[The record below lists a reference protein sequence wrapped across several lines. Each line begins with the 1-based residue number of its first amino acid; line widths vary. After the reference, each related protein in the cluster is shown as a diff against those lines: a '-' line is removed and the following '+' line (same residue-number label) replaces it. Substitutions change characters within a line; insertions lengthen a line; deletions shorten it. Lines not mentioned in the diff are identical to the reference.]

1 MSLDG
6 AQLSFV
12 DAAGISVAH
21 AAKGRKFNVGSY
33 LGCDLVLPDA
43 ERLHCEIQCD
53 AFGRVTIYNHSC
65 TAPIVLNDQVLHA
78 TAKRPLMHGAR
89 IQILNK
95 VYTWNFPQRTEDV
108 STPERAPPEPAA
120 NSSPSLKGHRQ
131 RRQFDNRLTVHN
143 FRYSINSDDEGNTSI
158 ESRELETSSAEI
170 ASKDEPE
177 PERSITP
184 PAKEADETLPKV
196 DLLEATQN
204 KENTSTLGNKLMLQ
218 LCARSDVVI
227 TSFSPRETGVKI
239 EKSFTC
245 VLKPTVC
252 VTLSSAP
259 STPKSVYN
267 TPKSVLSELNEDSC
281 SRDLLEY
288 STPSTSKKAQAA
300 KRPTSMFLIDL
311 TTPQKLRPT
320 LSVTPKQTPSSAA
333 VISVNSTD
341 MSSDESPIVIDITNS
356 STPSKTPSKMQQMRV
371 LKTPKD
377 QVLAAGATPKRTPQS
392 LMKRAL
398 LTSTKKQIAA
408 NTNTPTTPQAK
419 TNRQS
424 LLETRRQCLTA
435 PRRLPFHPQP
445 QWRTPGRRQL
455 PALTTKAPQT
465 SPRKRQ
471 SMSLSSPRDNK
482 ISMLRKTLAANAK
495 LSPTVGMSNKL
506 VAKARRSLNSPKT
519 GSPKRIASP
528 RVTANESLTPD
539 MAHDSTREL
548 SVTFTIDDDDNDE
561 QNATGAALKALMSEE
576 CSMKQLVDANTSS
589 KDQSKLLKDNSIT
602 TATDEISGK
611 HSTPNDTRGD
621 SLNKTFD
628 LNVSATNK
636 DATDVSIRDQ
646 VSSTLKPEVVEENC
660 DSAPDKDVDKSIQK
674 LTTQDVDISLN
685 TPDNVDV
692 IEDNI
697 CEEVPTTPTY
707 QEDFLAITSVHLA
720 EDTICEEVPPS
731 NEVTPI
737 TDKPIESEKQDE
749 VGPPGQTPIP
759 RRSSRRYSTD
769 QNTVGLTPRR
779 SVRRASMEATNML
792 EQCLKPTR
800 RASCSA
806 AVEIPTTAA
815 LATPKRKRRLT
826 EELLTPSRKSQRL
839 LCTTPKRAEPVDE
852 SVGDMGVIIEEDVV
866 NADVLPIVTDE
877 DYGSELPTKDADE
890 PDKIDYHGMRELLKT
905 PKSCSTPRFKG
916 LLEMVRTPKVC
927 PSPML
932 GNIEELLETPST
944 PKRSLT
950 VSRVELELSKAEAS
964 DDAQDKY
971 FTTPRGKNLMI
982 PNDPASAVLKTI
994 NKSLAT
1000 TTEYD
1005 LNATN
1010 ATLHL
1015 DKIFDDVLVA
1025 ESTDPS
1031 IVVNNSENEI
1041 NVTAISTAAASEADP
1056 LSTTTNPE
1064 ACDTAGSEVLMNV
1077 CYAETSHKDPLTSTT
1092 FKDGGKVNLNLSAL
1106 NDDSCAD
1113 RAKSSDLC
1121 EMSGIQVLDQ
1131 TTDSMFSERLVLTG
1145 VESCDVTLEETKA
1158 TGNNIP
1164 EEKKD
1169 ELAEGSDTDSMV
1181 GLAEPLVLSD
1191 DEDVV
1196 EEGTNTNQD
1205 IIKEEKSN
1213 DFIIP
1218 PKEIPK
1224 NKEADKSVVD
1234 QNRDETVAEVSEINS
1249 VEQKEE
1255 RSIDLTDV
1263 ENDLEDKLDSTLG
1276 AVPSI
1281 NDQRNND
1288 QDTETSNNP
1297 NESQEENDF
1306 EIDLEV
1312 SSIATDVS
1320 LSQIEVTQTSTI
1332 YGVDMSQVS
1341 SNIQGK
1347 ETDKED
1353 SMIQGVSH
1361 VEQSTENAVNKSAAI
1376 LTDNNEDLHSL
1387 NHAKSVEAITEN
1399 DESMGQLEDTEA
1411 NTTDADVNFNASS
1424 DGKAAELTLESANE
1438 SLLNDSCELNKS
1450 SIGLNKTGSAAETTR
1465 DESIYLVPTA
1475 EASANPSDEPEND
1488 AAPKELSV
1496 DLAVKDE
1503 SIIDAS
1509 TTVAEESLI
1518 ETIFVQNKSELCGK
1532 QVEDAIVTNAE
1543 EISDQY
1549 ENAPSIKHISKISEA
1564 VEEKN
1569 EVADVDNLEK
1579 NATYANP
1586 ANPIPTTSEVD
1597 AVLEIKDVLAVV
1609 EDMSESEIKL
1619 DASVLDEEE
1628 KELPNDEH
1636 TTQMPN
1642 EDSSI
1647 EKNASIVVETE
1658 KNEEQIDNKSSD
1670 ISSENGTRQPQV
1682 DLESTSAED
1691 SISEKTTEDL
1701 AEYVQ
1706 DIAEMSLKLHEVAK
1720 DAKNHSAETSKSSV
1734 NLLNESETDLE
1745 ATNADV
1751 SEHIQDI
1758 SQISSNL
1765 DEVAKETLPE
1775 SSTNPPNEHE
1785 VDLEATNVHCSLAE
1799 TTSDEHIRDIADT
1812 STNLDKVPTDQS
1824 EKISLSSVTA
1834 PNESQDGLEA
1844 TTADDSLAEKT
1855 KEQLAEHIQ
1864 DISQIS
1870 SNLDEVAKETL
1881 PESSVNSPNEA
1892 ELDLDATNVDESL
1905 AKTISDEDIQ
1915 HFKETSSHLD
1925 EVPTDTKDQAEKI
1938 SSSSVSALNESQADP
1953 EAKPAK
1959 PNAPIVDEI
1968 VKNEEQMD
1976 NQTSEKSSTT
1986 SANERSEPQVDLEAK
2001 SADDSSTKNTTE
2013 QLDEH
2018 IQDLDDGPKVT
2029 TDQSPETLSSSLI
2042 PPNESQVDL
2051 EAKNKEDSASSNL
2064 DEVQNETQDDL
2075 QCSTNADESLISM
2088 DTSVFDL
2095 DKEEDDT
2102 ERQTR
2107 ETSKTPVLEEQVDI
2121 TALQNVSILDDK
2133 SATKSTLDE
2142 SLIELDDDSDKE
2154 EESLI
2159 EKDSESILKLPEETS
2174 INLDNTEVIDHEES
2188 TAVDNSV
2195 INLDVSVAKQSDGVT
2210 PSTTAEKSTNGTIG
2224 NEAKAN
2230 LESTNIDESLVDLSS
2245 SDVTDIENNEAISDV
2260 PKITPAEA
2268 DIEKEE
2274 SVSNVSEILPSMT
2287 EDAIVAVPEVLLSSA
2302 ESDVVAEIQ
2311 MKGPA
2316 SDVPEEIEKEET
2328 VSDVS
2333 EILTSMAEDAI
2344 VAEVETKEVV
2354 SNVPEVLSSSAESDV
2369 AVEIQKKGRVS
2380 DVPEY
2385 SAQIDESTA
2394 DKHDVMMEAPLT
2406 IEEPLENVQ
2415 STLAAST
2422 QENEDLSKEYVFEES
2437 LTTSELGA
2445 TNQNT
2450 SNISSQSASACGDME
2465 VKLSQ
2470 PIQESAVEEEA
2481 ANSKELTPSF
2491 YMEVDDAT
2499 EKLDAEI
2506 DSIRDENNDSKAI
2519 GKSREES
2526 KVAIVLDASCSA
2538 EITEKSLSMDTIAKQ
2553 IPSAS
2558 GMVSELDISQT
2569 TMLVDC
2575 ENTTRQTEEKESDR
2589 VMSEVP
2595 SQSKEAKSTPTDEAT
2610 VEILDSDEEEDMTQK
2625 RKSTEN
2631 AAKNSESSAT
2641 IEVPTKSAE
2650 PELAFEIDNDK
2661 VDLEKCL
2668 NVPSTTIQSESSKHD
2683 EKKLPKS
2690 PNEVIQLAPT
2700 IESTPAVESTVEII
2714 DSEEEAKEVDMKP
2727 AKNVDNNK
2735 SQMIASPSTIASISI
2750 DIKPK
2755 QSDEL
2760 AEEISNDNDGAEI
2773 STANAGST
2781 SRSAPSTN
2789 DDHKDG
2795 SPSEIVSEPAVEII
2809 DSDGDVSNQSKIC
2822 VDEAVKNSPPAL
2834 DKKSAIEIEVEK
2846 HANQDAGIEIE
2857 VSKKLEV
2864 EKESS
2869 QRAAPSAS
2877 AQLVASDAKHINL
2890 TGEKIEARN
2899 KSEEVVIDISSSDEE
2914 SLTHATSQKVNQV
2927 SHEKVV
2933 LESGGKF
2940 KSDDKE
2946 ILTEQHSL
2954 ETENSS
2960 DLIMDANPMN
2970 VLKRRRQSSTLET
2983 SNDTTKVA
2991 QATPKR
2997 RGRKDDLV
3005 HEDIKQIHFTMDVHK
3020 VSGNVEETTDSS
3032 HKSHAETVDLEK
3044 PNISRRK
3051 SITKN
3056 VETEVKKDVKATTSQ
3071 PEINTDKPKRRG
3083 RKPATDIT
3091 ETEVHEKLSE
3101 TIDLNKP
3108 KCGGRKSSG
3117 IEAQVEE
3124 IDSPIEVKQQESVDL
3139 DKLKQRERKS
3149 SAMLAVTESQVVEEI
3164 TVEAAET
3171 VDTEIPTEPK
3181 RRGRKQAKIVEAK
3194 VISSAEVSEIESEM
3208 ETKEVIK
3215 VDIQTEE
3222 QQGKVENLEKPK
3234 PRGRKPSI
3242 GETEI
3247 PAGDKPSRAGRKP
3260 SAEISETKDHVAEI
3274 NELEKPKRRI
3284 RKASAEVVEA
3294 TANLDVKKYE
3304 LNRRASV
3311 DVAIVEQHEAVIHKE
3326 KTSTIE
3332 AVKDN
3337 PRRRNRKVSSEVTEA
3352 LEPINQTEKKPV
3364 RNTRKA
3370 SAETVEIDNEEKEHL
3385 PIIVEATEPEQKK
3398 QRLDKTT
3405 ESDAD
3410 KRVNARGRKKSVSAE
3425 QPPEAVEVSGS
3436 REKTTTRRGRKA
3448 TNDEPL
3454 ITPPAEIV
3462 EATTSQDKTTA
3473 RRGRKATN
3481 DEPLAIPPAE
3491 IVEATTSRGKSANR
3505 RGHKATV
3512 EAEPLPTSPA
3522 EIVEATTLQEKSA
3535 TRRVRKASNDE
3546 ALSTPLA
3553 EIVEATTSQHKTTAR
3568 RGRKAT
3574 NDEPLAIPP
3583 AEIVEATTSRGK
3595 SANRWEHKTTV
3606 EEEPLPTPPAEI
3618 VLATTSQEKTTARR
3632 GRKVTN
3638 DEPLAIPP
3646 AEIIDVPTS
3655 RGKSANRRGPKAT
3668 VEEEPSPTLPSEIVE
3683 TTTSQEK
3690 TTARRGRKV
3699 TNDEPQAIPPA
3710 EIIEVPTS
3718 RGKSANR
3725 RGPKATVEEE
3735 PLPTPPAEIVEAT
3748 TSQEKTTARRGR
3760 KATNDE
3766 PLAAPLAEIVEATT
3780 SQDKTTARRGRK
3792 ATNDE
3797 PQAIP
3802 PAEIVE
3808 VPTSRGKSANRRGR
3822 KATVEEEPLSTPPE
3836 IVEVNSQEKSAIRS
3850 RRKAT
3855 VDEEVSSV
3863 QAVDAAELKPKRRA
3877 RKASA
3882 EIVHTEVQPLE
3893 PTEQATRRARGASAD
3908 VAAETETAV
3917 EKKTT
3922 RRVRKPSAN
3931 VDVIVEEATPPKK
3944 APARRGRKAS
3954 LSAAVLDEAEKQD
3967 HAIELATVASAIIS
3981 PRPQVLSSED
3991 ELTPRRREGRNLPRK
4006 NYDETSDE
4014 DKPGSSRKA
4023 RKPVASKAAV
4033 AAAVSPLPKP
4043 TTPTKQKSSVEIAVE
4058 PVTGTQTPIATI
4070 IPADLTSSQKRE
4082 GRNMPRKNYNETSDD
4097 EKPASSRGRR
4107 VRQPTIKALELLVD
4121 SASRPVTPKRRGKA
4135 KAADSAAAAT
4145 EGDTDEPPEKKIIL
4159 EESTPVA
4166 AKARGGA
4173 KGSKVHVAEEVTEAV
4188 PAKRGARSRKESATI
4203 QADEPDIEVEVKQ
4216 PAKRNERG
4224 GSARKA
4230 KADEDAADGQ
4240 PPIKK
4245 VRGGARA
4252 KTPVVAESVADPDVE
4267 EPKEVPVTK
4276 RATAARGRN
4285 ARVAKVV
4292 DEVATITETP
4302 PTRTGRGRKV
4312 HFEAIEDTASV
4323 AVAVAKEAPQ
4333 PVADEAPKRATR
4345 SRRK

>member
-1 MSLDG
+1 M
-6 AQLSFV
+6 
-12 DAAGISVAH
+12 
-21 AAKGRKFNVGSY
+21 
-33 LGCDLVLPDA
+33 
-43 ERLHCEIQCD
+43 
-53 AFGRVTIYNHSC
+53 
-65 TAPIVLNDQVLHA
+65 
-78 TAKRPLMHGAR
+78 
-89 IQILNK
+89 
-95 VYTWNFPQRTEDV
+95 
-108 STPERAPPEPAA
+108 
-120 NSSPSLKGHRQ
+120 
-131 RRQFDNRLTVHN
+131 
-143 FRYSINSDDEGNTSI
+143 
-158 ESRELETSSAEI
+158 
-170 ASKDEPE
+170 
-177 PERSITP
+177 
-184 PAKEADETLPKV
+184 
-196 DLLEATQN
+196 
-204 KENTSTLGNKLMLQ
+204 
-218 LCARSDVVI
+218 
-227 TSFSPRETGVKI
+227 
-239 EKSFTC
+239 
-245 VLKPTVC
+245 
-252 VTLSSAP
+252 
-259 STPKSVYN
+259 
-267 TPKSVLSELNEDSC
+267 
-281 SRDLLEY
+281 
-288 STPSTSKKAQAA
+288 
-300 KRPTSMFLIDL
+300 
-311 TTPQKLRPT
+311 
-320 LSVTPKQTPSSAA
+320 
-333 VISVNSTD
+333 
-341 MSSDESPIVIDITNS
+341 
-356 STPSKTPSKMQQMRV
+356 
-371 LKTPKD
+371 
-377 QVLAAGATPKRTPQS
+377 
-392 LMKRAL
+392 
-398 LTSTKKQIAA
+398 
-408 NTNTPTTPQAK
+408 
-419 TNRQS
+419 
-424 LLETRRQCLTA
+424 
-435 PRRLPFHPQP
+435 
-445 QWRTPGRRQL
+445 
-455 PALTTKAPQT
+455 
-465 SPRKRQ
+465 
-471 SMSLSSPRDNK
+471 
-482 ISMLRKTLAANAK
+482 
-495 LSPTVGMSNKL
+495 
-506 VAKARRSLNSPKT
+506 
-519 GSPKRIASP
+519 
-528 RVTANESLTPD
+528 
-539 MAHDSTREL
+539 
-548 SVTFTIDDDDNDE
+548 
-561 QNATGAALKALMSEE
+561 
-576 CSMKQLVDANTSS
+576 MKQ
-589 KDQSKLLKDNSIT
+589 
-602 TATDEISGK
+602 
-611 HSTPNDTRGD
+611 
-621 SLNKTFD
+621 
-628 LNVSATNK
+628 
-636 DATDVSIRDQ
+636 
-646 VSSTLKPEVVEENC
+646 
-660 DSAPDKDVDKSIQK
+660 
-674 LTTQDVDISLN
+674 
-685 TPDNVDV
+685 
-692 IEDNI
+692 
-697 CEEVPTTPTY
+697 
-707 QEDFLAITSVHLA
+707 
-720 EDTICEEVPPS
+720 
-731 NEVTPI
+731 
-737 TDKPIESEKQDE
+737 PIESEEQDV

-779 SVRRASMEATNML
+779 SVRRASMEATNKL

-806 AVEIPTTAA
+806 AVEIPTTTA

-839 LCTTPKRAEPVDE
+839 LCTTPKRAAPIDE
-852 SVGDMGVIIEEDVV
+852 SVGDMGAIIEEDGV

-877 DYGSELPTKDADE
+877 DYGTELPTKDADE

-916 LLEMVRTPKVC
+916 LREMVRTPKVC

-944 PKRSLT
+944 PKRSVT
-950 VSRVELELSKAEAS
+950 VSRVELELSKAEAT

-1064 ACDTAGSEVLMNV
+1064 ASDTAGSEVLMNV
-1077 CYAETSHKDPLTSTT
+1077 CYAETSHKDPLTSTA
-1092 FKDGGKVNLNLSAL
+1092 FKDGGKTNLNLSAL

-1113 RAKSSDLC
+1113 RAKSSDVC

-1158 TGNNIP
+1158 MGNNIP

-1196 EEGTNTNQD
+1196 EEGTNSNQD
-1205 IIKEEKSN
+1205 LIKDEKSN

-1224 NKEADKSVVD
+1224 NQKADKSVVD
-1234 QNRDETVAEVSEINS
+1234 QSQDETVAEVSDINS
-1249 VEQKEE
+1249 LQQKEE

-1263 ENDLEDKLDSTLG
+1263 ENDVEDKLESTLG

-1281 NDQRNND
+1281 NDDQNND
-1288 QDTETSNNP
+1288 QDTEISNNP

-1306 EIDLEV
+1306 EIDLEA
-1312 SSIATDVS
+1312 SSISTDVS
-1320 LSQIEVTQTSTI
+1320 ISQIEVTQTSTI

-1353 SMIQGVSH
+1353 SMIQGVLH
-1361 VEQSTENAVNKSAAI
+1361 VEQSTENVVNKTAAI
-1376 LTDNNEDLHSL
+1376 LTDKDNNEDLLSS
-1387 NHAKSVEAITEN
+1387 NHTKSVEAITEN
-1399 DESMGQLEDTEA
+1399 DESMGQLVGTEA
-1411 NTTDADVNFNASS
+1411 NTTDAVVNLNASS
-1424 DGKAAELTLESANE
+1424 DGTAAELTLESANE
-1438 SLLNDSCELNKS
+1438 SLLNDSCEFNKS
-1450 SIGLNKTGSAAETTR
+1450 SIGLNKTGSAAETKR
-1465 DESIYLVPTA
+1465 ESIYVVPTA
-1475 EASANPSDEPEND
+1475 EASANPSDKPEND
-1488 AAPKELSV
+1488 AAPRELSV
-1496 DLAVKDE
+1496 ELTVKDE

-1509 TTVAEESLI
+1509 TTVAEESSI
-1518 ETIFVQNKSELCGK
+1518 ETSFVKNKSELCEK
-1532 QVEDAIVTNAE
+1532 QVEDAIVTNDE
-1543 EISDQY
+1543 EISDHY
-1549 ENAPSIKHISKISEA
+1549 ENSPSIKHVSKISGAA
-1564 VEEKN
+1564 VEKKN
-1569 EVADVDNLEK
+1569 EVADEENLEK

-1586 ANPIPTTSEVD
+1586 ASPIPTTSEVD
-1597 AVLEIKDVLAVV
+1597 VVLEIKDVVAVV
-1609 EDMSESEIKL
+1609 EDVSESEIKL

-1628 KELPNDEH
+1628 KEQLPDDDH
-1636 TTQMPN
+1636 TTQMTN

-1647 EKNASIVVETE
+1647 EKNTSIVVKTE
-1658 KNEEQIDNKSSD
+1658 NNESQIDNQASD
-1670 ISSENGTRQPQV
+1670 ISCTTSANGTRQPQV

-1691 SISEKTTEDL
+1691 SISAKTTEDL
-1701 AEYVQ
+1701 AEHVQ
-1706 DIAEMSLKLHEVAK
+1706 EIAEMSLNLHEVAK
-1720 DAKNHSAETSKSSV
+1720 DAKNQSAETSKSSL
-1734 NLLNESETDLE
+1734 NLSNESETDLE
-1745 ATNADV
+1745 ATNGDV
-1751 SEHIQDI
+1751 SLAEKTTEQLAEHIQDI
-1758 SQISSNL
+1758 SQMSSNL

-1775 SSTNPPNEHE
+1775 SSVNSPNEAE
-1785 VDLEATNVHCSLAE
+1785 VDLEATNVDCSLAE

-1812 STNLDKVPTDQS
+1812 STNLDKAPTEIKDQA

-1844 TTADDSLAEKT
+1844 TTADDSLTEKT
-1855 KEQLAEHIQ
+1855 KDQLAENIQ
-1864 DISQIS
+1864 GMSQMS

-1892 ELDLDATNVDESL
+1892 EFDLDATNVDKSV

-1915 HFKETSSHLD
+1915 HFEETSSHLD
-1925 EVPTDTKDQAEKI
+1925 EVPTKTKDQAEKI
-1938 SSSSVSALNESQADP
+1938 SSFSISALNESQADP
-1953 EAKPAK
+1953 ETKPAK
-1959 PNAPIVDEI
+1959 TNTPIVDEI

-1976 NQTSEKSSTT
+1976 NQASEKSSTS
-1986 SANERSEPQVDLEAK
+1986 SANEASERQVDLEPK
-2001 SADDSSTKNTTE
+2001 SADDSSTNNATK
-2013 QLDEH
+2013 QVDEH
-2018 IQDLDDGPKVT
+2018 IQDLDEDPKVT
-2029 TDQSPETLSSSLI
+2029 TDQSADTLLSSLI

-2064 DEVQNETQDDL
+2064 DEVQNIPQDDL

-2088 DTSVFDL
+2088 DTSVFVDL
-2095 DKEEDDT
+2095 DKEEDD
-2102 ERQTR
+2102 R
-2107 ETSKTPVLEEQVDI
+2107 ETSKTPELEEQVDK
-2121 TALQNVSILDDK
+2121 TALQNVSTLDDR
-2133 SATKSTLDE
+2133 SAIKSTLDE
-2142 SLIELDDDSDKE
+2142 SVIELDDDSDKE
-2154 EESLI
+2154 KESLI
-2159 EKDSESILKLPEETS
+2159 EKDSESISKSPEETS
-2174 INLDNTEVIDHEES
+2174 INLDNTEVINHEES

-2195 INLDVSVAKQSDGVT
+2195 INLDVSVANQSEGVT

-2224 NEAKAN
+2224 NEANAN

-2245 SDVTDIENNEAISDV
+2245 SDVTDIENNEAVSDV

-2268 DIEKEE
+2268 DIENEE
-2274 SVSNVSEILPSMT
+2274 TVSTDVSEILPSKT

-2302 ESDVVAEIQ
+2302 ESDVVAEI
-2311 MKGPA
+2311 PV
-2316 SDVPEEIEKEET
+2316 SDVPEEIKKEET

-2344 VAEVETKEVV
+2344 VAEVETKEEV

-2369 AVEIQKKGRVS
+2369 AAEIQKKGRVS
-2380 DVPEY
+2380 DVPED
-2385 SAQIDESTA
+2385 SARIDESTA
-2394 DKHDVMMEAPLT
+2394 DKHNVMKEAPLT
-2406 IEEPLENVQ
+2406 IEAPLENVQ
-2415 STLAAST
+2415 SCLAAST

-2437 LTTSELGA
+2437 LTTSELDT
-2445 TNQNT
+2445 TNQNV
-2450 SNISSQSASACGDME
+2450 SNISSQSAPACGDME
-2465 VKLSQ
+2465 EKSSQ

-2481 ANSKELTPSF
+2481 TNSKKSTPSVSI
-2491 YMEVDDAT
+2491 EVDDAT

-2506 DSIRDENNDSKAI
+2506 DSIRYQNNDSKAI
-2519 GKSREES
+2519 GKTREES
-2526 KVAIVLDASCSA
+2526 KVTIDLDASCSA

-2558 GMVSELDISQT
+2558 GMESELDISQK

-2575 ENTTRQTEEKESDR
+2575 ENTTSQTEEKEPDH

-2595 SQSKEAKSTPTDEAT
+2595 SQSKESKSTPTDEAT
-2610 VEILDSDEEEDMTQK
+2610 VEILDSDEEDMTQN

-2650 PELAFEIDNDK
+2650 PELALETDNNK

-2683 EKKLPKS
+2683 AKKLPTS
-2690 PNEVIQLAPT
+2690 PNELIQLAPT
-2700 IESTPAVESTVEII
+2700 IESTPTVESTEEII
-2714 DSEEEAKEVDMKP
+2714 DSEEEAKEMEMKP
-2727 AKNVDNNK
+2727 AKNVDNNI
-2735 SQMIASPSTIASISI
+2735 SQLMASPSTIASTSI

-2760 AEEISNDNDGAEI
+2760 AEEISNDNDGAEK
-2773 STANAGST
+2773 STANAAS

-2789 DDHKDG
+2789 DDYKDG
-2795 SPSEIVSEPAVEII
+2795 SPSETVSEPAVEII
-2809 DSDGDVSNQSKIC
+2809 DSDGDVSNQSKII

-2834 DKKSAIEIEVEK
+2834 EKNSAIENQVEK
-2846 HANQDAGIEIE
+2846 HANQYAGIEIE
-2857 VSKKLEV
+2857 VSKKHEV
-2864 EKESS
+2864 ETESS
-2869 QRAAPSAS
+2869 QKSAPS
-2877 AQLVASDAKHINL
+2877 AQLVASDAKRANQ
-2890 TGEKIEARN
+2890 TGEKIEARS
-2899 KSEEVVIDISSSDEE
+2899 KTEEVVIDISSSDEE

-2933 LESGGKF
+2933 LESDGKF
-2940 KSDDKE
+2940 RSDDKE

-2954 ETENSS
+2954 EIENSS

-2970 VLKRRRQSSTLET
+2970 VLKRRRKSSTYIET
-2983 SNDTTKVA
+2983 LKDTTKMA

-3005 HEDIKQIHFTMDVHK
+3005 HEDIEQIHFTMEVHK
-3020 VSGNVEETTDSS
+3020 VSRNVEETTDSS
-3032 HKSHAETVDLEK
+3032 HKSHPETVDLEK
-3044 PNISRRK
+3044 PSISRRK

-3056 VETEVKKDVKATTSQ
+3056 VETEVKKGVKATTSQ
-3071 PEINTDKPKRRG
+3071 PETNTDKPKRRG
-3083 RKPATDIT
+3083 RKPATEIT

-3108 KCGGRKSSG
+3108 KCRGRKSSG
-3117 IEAQVEE
+3117 IDALVVE

-3139 DKLKQRERKS
+3139 DKPKQRERKS
-3149 SAMLAVTESQVVEEI
+3149 SAMLAVTESQVVEET

-3194 VISSAEVSEIESEM
+3194 VISSTEVSEIESEM

-3215 VDIQTEE
+3215 VDIQTKE

-3260 SAEISETKDHVAEI
+3260 SAEIAETKDYVAEV

-3352 LEPINQTEKKPV
+3352 LEPINQTEKKPA

-3385 PIIVEATEPEQKK
+3385 PVIVEATEPEQKK
-3398 QRLDKTT
+3398 LRLNKTT
-3405 ESDAD
+3405 ESDAAQ
-3410 KRVNARGRKKSVSAE
+3410 KVNARGRKKSVSAE

-3448 TNDEPL
+3448 TNDEPM
-3454 ITPPAEIV
+3454 ITPPAEFV
-3462 EATTSQDKTTA
+3462 EATTSHDKTTA

-3491 IVEATTSRGKSANR
+3491 IVEATTSRGKSENR
-3505 RGHKATV
+3505 RGHEATV
-3512 EAEPLPTSPA
+3512 EAEPLPTPPA
-3522 EIVEATTLQEKSA
+3522 EIVKATTLQEKSA
-3535 TRRVRKASNDE
+3535 TRR
-3546 ALSTPLA
+3546 
-3553 EIVEATTSQHKTTAR
+3553 
-3568 RGRKAT
+3568 GRKAT
-3574 NDEPLAIPP
+3574 NDEALSTTP
-3583 AEIVEATTSRGK
+3583 AEIVEPTTSRGK
-3595 SANRWEHKTTV
+3595 SANRRGHKTTV

-3618 VLATTSQEKTTARR
+3618 VEA
-3632 GRKVTN
+3632 
-3638 DEPLAIPP
+3638 
-3646 AEIIDVPTS
+3646 
-3655 RGKSANRRGPKAT
+3655 
-3668 VEEEPSPTLPSEIVE
+3668 
-3683 TTTSQEK
+3683 TTSQEK

-3710 EIIEVPTS
+3710 EIVEVPTS

-3725 RGPKATVEEE
+3725 RGPKATVQEE
-3735 PLPTPPAEIVEAT
+3735 PSPTPPAEIVEATTSQDKTTARRGRKATNDEALSTPPAEIVEATTSKEKTTARRGRKVTNDEPQAIPPAEILEATTSRGKSANRRGHKATVEEESSPTPPAEIVEATTSQEKTTARRGRKATNDEPLAIPPVEILEATTSRGKSANRRGHKATVQEESSPTPSAEIVEAT

-3780 SQDKTTARRGRK
+3780 
-3792 ATNDE
+3792 
-3797 PQAIP
+3797 
-3802 PAEIVE
+3802 
-3808 VPTSRGKSANRRGR
+3808 RRGR
-3822 KATVEEEPLSTPPE
+3822 KATVEEETLSTQPE

-3850 RRKAT
+3850 GRKAT
-3855 VDEEVSSV
+3855 VDEEVPSV
-3863 QAVDAAELKPKRRA
+3863 QADAAELKPKRRA

-3882 EIVHTEVQPLE
+3882 EIVHAEVQPLE

-3908 VAAETETAV
+3908 VAAETDPAV
-3917 EKKTT
+3917 EKQTT

-3954 LSAAVLDEAEKQD
+3954 LSAAVLDEVEKQD

-4023 RKPVASKAAV
+4023 RKPVASKAA
-4033 AAAVSPLPKP
+4033 AVSPLPKP

-4058 PVTGTQTPIATI
+4058 PVAGTQTPIATI
-4070 IPADLTSSQKRE
+4070 IPIDLTSSQKRE

-4107 VRQPTIKALELLVD
+4107 IRQPTIKALELLVD

-4135 KAADSAAAAT
+4135 KAADTAAAAT
-4145 EGDTDEPPEKKIIL
+4145 EGDADTDEPPEKKIIL
-4159 EESTPVA
+4159 EDSTPIA

-4173 KGSKVHVAEEVTEAV
+4173 RGRKVHNAEEVTEAE

-4203 QADEPDIEVEVKQ
+4203 QVDETDIEVEVKQ

-4224 GSARKA
+4224 GGARKA

-4252 KTPVVAESVADPDVE
+4252 KTPVVAESVANPNVE

-4292 DEVATITETP
+4292 DEVVTITETP

-4323 AVAVAKEAPQ
+4323 AVTVAKEAPQ